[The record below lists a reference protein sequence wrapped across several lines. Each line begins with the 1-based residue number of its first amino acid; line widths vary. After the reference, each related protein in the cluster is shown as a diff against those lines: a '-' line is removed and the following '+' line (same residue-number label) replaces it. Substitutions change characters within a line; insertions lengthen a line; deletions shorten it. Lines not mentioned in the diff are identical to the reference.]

1 MKLKNYE
8 IENFLN
14 ILTDKTS
21 FRFDM
26 KVKQPPEVRFA
37 IRKNVDSLVD
47 VYKTYEETRKEIIQ
61 NIIDDGH
68 GKRSDDGSQIVV
80 DPDFIPIVNKEL
92 LELAN
97 IETEVDIMCVSQ
109 VAMDD
114 FLKTVNISTPEED
127 VLLKF
132 VKEG

>member
-8 IENFLN
+8 IENFIN
-14 ILTDKTS
+14 ILNDKTS
-21 FRFDM
+21 FRFDL

-37 IRKNVDSLVD
+37 VRKNLDKLVEA
-47 VYKTYEETRKEIIQ
+47 YKTYDETRKEIIQ
-61 NIIDDGH
+61 NIVDDGH
-68 GKRSDDGSQIVV
+68 GKKSEDELRIIV
-80 DPDFIPIVNKEL
+80 DEDYIPIVNKEL

-97 IETEVDIMCVSQ
+97 LETDIEFMYISKET
-109 VAMDD
+109 MDD
-114 FLKTVNISTPEED
+114 FLQTVDISTPEED